1 MSMNGKGHKFVFPL
15 KDQIVPGREPKYVIF
30 CFPFFLGLQHGVG
43 QNQNSRKKQ
52 LHEGGGT
59 GSSSHGSH
67 SKAALPPGSRLQ
79 QPFFDTLIDPDTGQG
94 GRNVTTAEGGKALLF
109 CTIRSLGDNNTV
121 SQTY

>member
-1 MSMNGKGHKFVFPL
+1 MERDVKLFSHKKIRLFL
-15 KDQIVPGREPKYVIF
+15 EENQIF
-30 CFPFFLGLQHGVG
+30 NLLFTFFLGLQHGVG
-43 QNQNSRKKQ
+43 HQNSRKKQ
-52 LHEGGGT
+52 LHEGGT
-59 GSSSHGSH
+59 GSGSHSSH